1 MGTWNWHPRALNAR
15 ISAIG
20 KLMLPVSRGVPDVV
34 LHAMRVSVWGR
45 WFIWLVGAVMLA
57 RRPDLWYPGD
67 IWYVYFNVVLAAT
80 NGFLHHRLL
89 TNRPVTWRWMLV
101 MSAVDIWLITA
112 HIVVNGRFDNLFFV
126 VYYPSLAMF
135 AVVFSSLWVILAWVT
150 ATAVVYFL
158 AVVLAGPGVDL
169 ELGQDHVLAA
179 RLTVMYLIPAGCQSH
194 RAVRKNQM
202 AECGIQRA
210 ADATGTHRSIPED
223 PRHCRPERVFDR
235 FGIAQGQE
243 TGRRF
248 RFDARCSTRCHLR
261 SLAFDDVADQ
271 GTDRRGSH
279 RRGRELGRVL
289 WSHCKSFETI
299 SGIPTEV
306 SQSGDEPPL
315 PREVRSGLFSVAHNA
330 LTNAFLHAS
339 ASSVAVRLGYE
350 DDLIR
355 LSVSDDGVGLPDDY
369 AERGRGFDGM
379 KADAERMRATLIVE
393 SGEHGRGTT
402 ITCIVPG
409 IEDRGER

>member
-1 MGTWNWHPRALNAR
+1 
-15 ISAIG
+15 
-20 KLMLPVSRGVPDVV
+20 MLPVSRGVPDVV

-179 RLTVMYLIPAGCQSH
+179 RLTVMYLIPLGVSLIVRFERTRWQNAVSRERQMRQERIDLSQKIHDTVAQSAYLIDLGLH
-194 RAVRKNQM
+194 RARKL
-202 AECGIQRA
+202 ADDSDSTLVA
-210 ADATGTHRSIPED
+210 ALDATSEVSRSTMWQIREPIDEG
-223 PRHCRPERVFDR
+223 HIVE
-235 FGIAQGQE
+235 
-243 TGRRF
+243 
-248 RFDARCSTRCHLR
+248 
-261 SLAFDDVADQ
+261 
-271 GTDRRGSH
+271 
-279 RRGRELGRVL
+279 GRELGRVL

-299 SGIPTEV
+299 SGILTEV